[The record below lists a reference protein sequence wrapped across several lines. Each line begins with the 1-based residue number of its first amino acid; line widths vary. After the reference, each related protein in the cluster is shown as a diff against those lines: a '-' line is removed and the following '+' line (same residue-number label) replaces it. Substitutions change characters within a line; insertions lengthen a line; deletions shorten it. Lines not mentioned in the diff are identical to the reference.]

1 MNLKQPDPQENR
13 PREGAFT
20 LVEVVTAMGV
30 IGLLVLAVFGAIT
43 SGVGTMR
50 MARENLRA
58 TQVLLEK
65 TEALRLYNWD
75 QLNTNFMP
83 TAFVVPYDVTT
94 TNTKSGILYY
104 GRMTIQPA
112 DTGAS
117 YNDQMRRVTVRL
129 DWRTGQIARTR
140 EMTTYVARSGL
151 QNYVYN
157 GYK

>member
-1 MNLKQPDPQENR
+1 MNLIRYQQHR
-13 PREGAFT
+13 RIRGSAFT
-20 LVEVVTAMGV
+20 FVEVVTAMGV
-30 IGLLVLAVFGAIT
+30 IGLLVLAVYGAIT

-65 TEALRLYNWD
+65 MEALRLYNWD

-83 TAFVVPYDVTT
+83 ATFVVPYDVNT
-94 TNTKSGILYY
+94 TNTKTGILYY
-104 GRMTIQPA
+104 GRVTIEAA
-112 DTGAS
+112 DTAAS

-129 DWRTGQIARTR
+129 DWRTGHIARTR

-151 QNYVYN
+151 QNYVYQ
-157 GYK
+157 

>member
-1 MNLKQPDPQENR
+1 MNLKQRNSIR
-13 PREGAFT
+13 PTTGAFT

-43 SGVGTMR
+43 SGTGTMR

-65 TEALRLYNWD
+65 MEALRLYNWE

-83 TAFVVPYDVTT
+83 AAFVVPYDVNSTS
-94 TNTKSGILYY
+94 TNAGILYY
-104 GRMTIQPA
+104 GRVTIEPA
-112 DTGAS
+112 DTGAT

-129 DWRTGQIARTR
+129 DWRTGFIPRTR

-151 QNYVYN
+151 QNYVYQ
-157 GYK
+157 